1 MPHPIKTGN
10 QEIIQKF
17 VNAEEIAKEL
27 RSS

>member
-1 MPHPIKTGN
+1 MPLPNKTGN